1 MPHKSPLTCWNEKEE
16 VEAPL
21 VSGLTLV
28 LAASGSGLGPRF
40 EGLPGL
46 VSGGVGFVEL
56 PVLMAVL
63 AVRGLDFVE
72 LA

>member
-1 MPHKSPLTCWNEKEE
+1 MPHKCPLTCWNEKEE

-28 LAASGSGLGPRF
+28 LAVSGSGLGPRF
-40 EGLPGL
+40 EGLFVL
-46 VSGGVGFVEL
+46 VSGVVGFDGL

-63 AVRGLDFVE
+63 AARGLGFAE